1 MGDRPLLGRR
11 IVVTRSAHQS
21 AGLLET
27 LRALGAIPV
36 VAPAIRLLPPADLT
50 PLTEA
55 VRELAR
61 FDWFVCTSGNAVSA
75 VDEARRG
82 LGLDW
87 PKRLRIAAVGAGTA
101 RALEQAGAQ
110 VAFIPSRALGE
121 VLGRELPIAPGESV
135 LWPHGDLAGPAMFDA
150 LIARGARIT
159 APVAYRTVSDA
170 GSLGLVEILRD
181 GHIDAI
187 TFTSGSTVRHVAEGL
202 AAAGIELDSL
212 EAGTRPLIICIGP
225 VTAEAA
231 RQARWPV
238 DAVAATH
245 DDAGLVDA
253 LLRSLTAR
261 SMAV

>member
-11 IVVTRSAHQS
+11 IVVTRSAQQS

-36 VAPAIRLLPPADLT
+36 AAPAIRLLPPEDRT
-50 PLTEA
+50 PLFEA
-55 VRELAR
+55 VRHLDS
-61 FDWFVCTSGNAVSA
+61 FDWLVCTSGNAVSA
-75 VDEARRG
+75 LNEARLS
-82 LGLDW
+82 LGLVW
-87 PKRLRIAAVGAGTA
+87 PARLRIAAVGAGTA
-101 RALEQAGAQ
+101 RALEDVGAQ
-110 VAFIPSRALGE
+110 VAFVPTRALGE
-121 VLGRELPIAPGESV
+121 VLGRELPIASGESV
-135 LWPHGDLAGPAMFDA
+135 LWPHGDLAGPAMLDG
-150 LIARGARIT
+150 LLARKAMVT
-159 APVAYRTVSDA
+159 APIAYRTVSDA
-170 GSLGLVEILRD
+170 GSLGVVEILRD

-202 AAAGIELDSL
+202 SAAGIGLDSL
-212 EAGTRPLIICIGP
+212 DAGTRPLIVCIGP

-231 RQARWPV
+231 RSAGLPV

-253 LLRSLTAR
+253 LLRSLTPR